1 MEDEESI
8 ADLCD
13 RLVASNMEIQLQ
25 NIVLCRGNIDRI
37 TPFCWLKIHLILHI
51 NLPRTLQG

>member
-13 RLVASNMEIQLQ
+13 RLVASNMEIQMHY
-25 NIVLCRGNIDRI
+25 IVLCRGKIDKI
-37 TPFCWLKIHLILHI
+37 TPFCWLKIHLTLHI
-51 NLPRTLQG
+51 NLPRILQG